1 MRHAAQSAIFPAIQ
15 KEGADMNII
24 ARFLLAAAL
33 LSIGCSTSPNSL
45 AGGGTDFPNSHTT
58 AAAMGKNLSDNIASG
73 NQWGDSVALADT
85 LPDPAGGVPLAA
97 PAFPSSGSLSKA
109 VVATVTRQALTYD
122 LSDTATLGIV
132 LAYYSLASDSLTE
145 NDTIVLLYDAAYR
158 GGVPANYHIYSYRG
172 EKIFTVGAIDQHYSY
187 TDADGDSIINNR
199 NGLPNRM
206 AITWSSTGAS
216 GTVTVIDLT
225 IDGGADDDLTTAA
238 DNRILASRIGRFG
251 ATGDTLSLTMFIAY
265 KGDSVIFDPKNPDS
279 CLIRFLTVDTTVSG
293 NRKTGEAVMV
303 VFAANPAGNYA
314 AYLAARTVFPGGRTV
329 FHRVRGVHADSL
341 YFAGDSVIAER
352 VVDSSLV
359 GMTDTLRFTFIKG
372 PDPLDNT
379 LNRLLTVHRHVT
391 RPPVSGA
398 ERERI
403 FTLTVD
409 SPVAP
414 DQGLFSGPLYL
425 RQLFSDG
432 YWVQLDGSFGSQT
445 ITGDFTDSQ
454 GKTGTLT
461 WDRAGNVK

>member
-1 MRHAAQSAIFPAIQ
+1 
-15 KEGADMNII
+15 MNII
-24 ARFLLAAAL
+24 ARFLLAATL

-85 LPDPAGGVPLAA
+85 LPDPAGGVPLTA

-109 VVATVTRQALTYD
+109 AVAAAGTGQTLTYD

-132 LAYYSLASDSLTE
+132 RALYSLASDSLTE

-172 EKIFTVGAIDQHYSY
+172 EKIFAAIAIDQRYSY
-187 TDADGDSIINNR
+187 TDADGDSIINNK
-199 NGLPNRM
+199 NGLPNRT
-206 AITWSSTGAS
+206 AITWTSTDAS

-225 IDGGADDDLTTAA
+225 IDGGGDDDLTTAA

-251 ATGDTLSLTMFIAY
+251 KTGDTLSLTTFIPY

-293 NRKTGEAVMV
+293 NRKTGEAIMV
-303 VFAANPAGNYA
+303 AFAANPSGNYV
-314 AYLAARTVFPGGRTV
+314 AYLAARIVFPGGRTV
-329 FHRVRGVHADSL
+329 FHRVRGMHADSL

-352 VVDSSLV
+352 VVDSALV
-359 GMTDTLRFTFIKG
+359 SMTDTLRFTFIKG
-372 PDPLDNT
+372 PDPLDNS
-379 LNRLLTVHRHVT
+379 LNRLLAVHRHVT
-391 RPPVSGA
+391 RPAVDAA

-403 FTLTVD
+403 FTLTID
-409 SPVAP
+409 SLPP
-414 DQGLFSGPLYL
+414 DQAPVSGPLYL

-454 GKTGTLT
+454 GKAGTLT
-461 WDRAGNVK
+461 WDRSGNVK